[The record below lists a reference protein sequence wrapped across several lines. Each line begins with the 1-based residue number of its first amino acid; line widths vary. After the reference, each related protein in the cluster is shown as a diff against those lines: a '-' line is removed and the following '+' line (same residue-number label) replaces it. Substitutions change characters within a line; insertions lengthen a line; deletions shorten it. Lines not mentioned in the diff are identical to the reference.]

1 MRIDITLVQTDK
13 THVTPQFECTDIGD
27 VERAYSGQ
35 DMPEIPLS
43 RDGENCW
50 TPVTFLQSH
59 NHHSPRFKGP
69 TVFNYLSRVRD
80 ALVASRDDKLDE
92 IVLHYDET

>member
-1 MRIDITLVQTDK
+1 MRVDVTLLQVDGNY
-13 THVTPQFECTDIGD
+13 VIPQFECKSIED
-27 VERAYSGQ
+27 VERAYVDK
-35 DMPEIPLS
+35 DMPEIPMS

-50 TPVTFLQSH
+50 TPVTYLQSH
-59 NHHSPRFKGP
+59 NNHSPRFKGP

-80 ALVASRDDKLDE
+80 ALVASMDDKLDE